1 MADFEI
7 LEDITS
13 ADVAVRFYGN
23 SLENLFLAGGRAVVS
38 VMIDDAASLG
48 SGITRSF
55 DLESEELDL
64 LLYAFLQEFVFYKDA
79 ELLLLAPK
87 EVSITS
93 SEGRYRLRCLAAGER
108 ANTKKHSF
116 NVDVKAV
123 TMHKF
128 EVKCENGRWSA
139 TVVFDV

>member
-1 MADFEI
+1 M

-13 ADVAVRFYGN
+13 ADIAVRFYGD
-23 SLENLFLAGGRAVVS
+23 SLENLFLAGGRAVVA

-64 LLYAFLQEFVFYKDA
+64 LLHAFLQEFVFYKDA
-79 ELLLLAPK
+79 ELLLLLPK
-87 EVSITS
+87 EVSITLS
-93 SEGRYRLRCLAAGER
+93 HNRYYLRCLAAGEK
-108 ANTKKHSF
+108 ADPKKHSF
-116 NVDVKAV
+116 NSDVKAV

-128 EVKCENGRWSA
+128 DLKCENGRWSA